1 MKRKKPGRL
10 CAPRFRPWLIGI
22 SNSIHRMEPVMTEKK
37 PNVIVVGGGA
47 AGMVASLFAAR
58 AGAAVTLLEK
68 NEKLGKKVYITGKGR
83 CNLTNDC
90 DLDTFLSQVP
100 RNPRFLYAALN
111 FFSPRDMMALL
122 ESAGC
127 PVTVQRGRRVFPAS
141 EKASDVTRAL
151 AALMRAS
158 GVDVR
163 LNTAV
168 RSLETV
174 PSEEGGRRVAAVL
187 TKDSGQFPA
196 DSVILCTGG
205 FSFPATGSTGDGY
218 RFAEAVGHTVL
229 PPSPV
234 LVGLETTEDW
244 PRSLQGLSLRNVTLT
259 LSRDKKVLY
268 TELGEMLFTHFG
280 VSGPL
285 VLEASCHLPEN
296 LSEATLRIDLKPGLT
311 PEQLDARLLRD
322 FTASGKKLL
331 PTELTR
337 LLPASLAEIFP
348 RLCGLPES
356 LRCNQVTAEQRRLL
370 GATLKALPLTIHSTG
385 PLSQAIV
392 TRGGISV
399 REVDPSSMRSR
410 LLPNLYFAGELLDVD
425 AHTGGYNLQI
435 AWSTGAL
442 AGQNAVEAWR
452 LCTD

>member
-392 TRGGISV
+392 TRGGIRV

-442 AGQNAVEAWR
+442 AGQNAAEAWR